1 MTYPDIKL
9 LSIQPINNVVAFAID
24 QMNNPEAVT
33 FYWYPRFVAIY
44 SSRSAENSE
53 VELHQIYLRNI
64 SSPPTTL
71 FIGESNKYNLPL
83 VRDVLAD
90 DGQIIIAKS
99 YLDEYNFTLLFRYYQ
114 KLHNDMDFV
123 ADHEQ
128 KKILAEN
135 AEKDLKNLIDELKG
149 NGINITPQL
158 NEISESLIKEAN
170 DYLSFYHKTIE
181 NG

>member
-9 LSIQPINNVVAFAID
+9 LSVQPINNVVALAID
-24 QMNNPEAVT
+24 QMNSPEAVT
-33 FYWYPRFVAIY
+33 SYWYPKFVAIY
-44 SSRSAENSE
+44 SSQRAENSE
-53 VELHQIYLRNI
+53 IELHQIFLRNF

-90 DGQIIIAKS
+90 DGQVIIAKS

-114 KLHNDMDFV
+114 KLHNDMDFI

-135 AEKDLKNLIDELKG
+135 TERDLKTLIDELKG
-149 NGINITPQL
+149 NGINITSQI
-158 NEISESLIKEAN
+158 NEISEALIKEAN
-170 DYLSFYHKTIE
+170 DYLSFYKETFK
-181 NG
+181 ND